1 MIIQR
6 IMMNKTTQIIEKL
19 KDKRDSNFC
28 ELSLSY
34 LLGLCKITCVKKTI
48 TFLIF
53 FLTIV
58 LTLPLFAQQPAPQQ
72 VNVSVK
78 IIEFQTQIGSETGL
92 SGYFRQKA
100 DPRPYGRVSSG
111 NPAITT
117 GDLTFPTTQ
126 SPTITVFLDR
136 MTSKWGDFEAVL
148 QALVS
153 QNRAFILSRPKA
165 LVPVGAAAPTV
176 IQTVQE
182 IPYEN
187 TIVIGV
193 VTQQV
198 TEFKPTGVNLSV
210 SANQVIDDD
219 GDPRTTEDIY
229 IQLTLTAAI
238 TEEGQRLNV
247 AIAGNSA
254 NTISVPEFISRSI
267 TTTIWVR
274 HGQVLILGGLYR
286 NSRTKTSSSVPWLIQ
301 GEELANG
308 LIQRIT
314 PFKAPGIPLTQGVGN
329 KKKDEGRRELV
340 FLLKAELW
348 RPSYTVADQYGFTS
362 EEEKKSTKISPTEI
376 ITNVLGGL
384 KEIPAGIAEGITGV
398 QIQKDENGIDSEL
411 DNGEKSKK

>member
-1 MIIQR
+1 MIIWL
-6 IMMNKTTQIIEKL
+6 IMMNKMKQNSLRKYMYHLL
-19 KDKRDSNFC
+19 KRNIFN
-28 ELSLSY
+28 
-34 LLGLCKITCVKKTI
+34 VKKYRVYLFFFVI
-48 TFLIF
+48 C
-53 FLTIV
+53 FLTV
-58 LTLPLFAQQPAPQQ
+58 TFKSLAQNPTPQQ

-78 IIEFQTQIGSETGL
+78 IIEFQTHIGSETGL
-92 SGYFRQKA
+92 SGYFRQKT
-100 DPRPYGRVSSG
+100 DPRPYGRVSLG

-187 TIVIGV
+187 TIVVGV

-210 SANQVIDDD
+210 QANQVIDDD
-219 GDPRTTEDIY
+219 GDSRTTEDIY
-229 IQLTLTAAI
+229 IQLTITAAI

-247 AIAGNSA
+247 AVAGNTA

-286 NSRTKTSSSVPWLIQ
+286 NTRTRTSSSVPWLIQ

-308 LIQRIT
+308 LIQRVT
-314 PFKAPGIPLTQGVGN
+314 PFNAPEIPLSQGLGN
-329 KKKDEGRRELV
+329 KKKNEGRRELV

-348 RPSYTVADQYGFTS
+348 RPSYTVADQYGFTT

-384 KEIPAGIAEGITGV
+384 KEIPEGIAEGITGV
-398 QIQKDENGIDSEL
+398 QIKKDENGMGSDL
-411 DNGEKSKK
+411 DKGINKK

>member
-1 MIIQR
+1 MIIWL
-6 IMMNKTTQIIEKL
+6 IMMNKMKQNSLRKYMYHLL
-19 KDKRDSNFC
+19 KRNIFN
-28 ELSLSY
+28 
-34 LLGLCKITCVKKTI
+34 VKKYRVYLFFFVI
-48 TFLIF
+48 C
-53 FLTIV
+53 FLTV
-58 LTLPLFAQQPAPQQ
+58 TFKSLAQNPAPQQ
-72 VNVSVK
+72 INVSVK
-78 IIEFQTQIGSETGL
+78 IIEFQTHIGSETGL
-92 SGYFRQKA
+92 SGYFRQKT
-100 DPRPYGRVSSG
+100 DPRPYGRVSLG

-187 TIVIGV
+187 TIVVGV

-210 SANQVIDDD
+210 QANKVIDDD

-229 IQLTLTAAI
+229 IQLTITAAI

-247 AIAGNSA
+247 SVAGNTA

-286 NSRTKTSSSVPWLIQ
+286 NTRTRTSSSVPWLIQ

-308 LIQRIT
+308 LIQRVT
-314 PFKAPGIPLTQGVGN
+314 PFKAPEIPLTQGIGN

-384 KEIPAGIAEGITGV
+384 KEIPEGIAEGITGV
-398 QIQKDENGIDSEL
+398 QIKKDENGVESDL
-411 DNGEKSKK
+411 DKGINKK

>member
-1 MIIQR
+1 MIIWR
-6 IMMNKTTQIIEKL
+6 IMMNRIMETY
-19 KDKRDSNFC
+19 S
-28 ELSLSY
+28 
-34 LLGLCKITCVKKTI
+34 VKKYILYRINTKKSFRENNSF
-48 TFLIF
+48 FLFIF
-53 FLTIV
+53 FFLF
-58 LTLPLFAQQPAPQQ
+58 LSFSSFAQQSTPQQ

-78 IIEFQTQIGSETGL
+78 IIEFQTHIGSETGL
-92 SGYFRQKA
+92 SGYFRQKT
-100 DPRPYGRVSSG
+100 DPRPYGRVSLG

-126 SPTITVFLDR
+126 TPTITVFLDR

-148 QALVS
+148 QALVN

-187 TIVIGV
+187 TIVVGV

-210 SANQVIDDD
+210 QANKVIDDD
-219 GDPRTTEDIY
+219 NDPRTTEDIY
-229 IQLTLTAAI
+229 IQLTITAAI

-247 AIAGNSA
+247 AIAGNTA

-286 NSRTKTSSSVPWLIQ
+286 NTRTRTSSSVPWLIQ

-308 LIQRIT
+308 LIQRVT
-314 PFKAPGIPLTQGVGN
+314 PFKAPEIPLSQGVGN

-384 KEIPAGIAEGITGV
+384 KEIPEGIAEGITGV
-398 QIQKDENGIDSEL
+398 QIKKDENGISSDL
-411 DNGEKSKK
+411 DEGKSKK

>member
-1 MIIQR
+1 MKIKKDSIKKYK
-6 IMMNKTTQIIEKL
+6 IPTLISVLISILSFTSLTT
-19 KDKRDSNFC
+19 
-28 ELSLSY
+28 
-34 LLGLCKITCVKKTI
+34 V
-48 TFLIF
+48 
-53 FLTIV
+53 
-58 LTLPLFAQQPAPQQ
+58 AQQPAPQQ
-72 VNVSVK
+72 VSVSVK
-78 IIEFQTQIGSETGL
+78 IIEFQTHIGSETGL
-92 SGYFRQKA
+92 SGYFRQKT
-100 DPRPYGRVSSG
+100 DPRPYGRVSTG

-126 SPTITVFLDR
+126 SSAITVFLDR

-148 QALVS
+148 QALVN

-165 LVPVGAAAPTV
+165 LVPVGASAPTV

-187 TIVIGV
+187 TIVVGV

-210 SANQVIDDD
+210 QANQVIDDD

-238 TEEGQRLNV
+238 TEEGQRLSV
-247 AIAGNSA
+247 AIAGNTA

-286 NSRTKTSSSVPWLIQ
+286 NTRTRTSSSVPWLIQ

-308 LIQRIT
+308 LIQRVT
-314 PFKAPGIPLTQGVGN
+314 PFKAPEIPLTQGLGN
-329 KKKDEGRRELV
+329 KKKEEGRRELV

-348 RPSYTVADQYGFTS
+348 RPSYTVADQYGFTTE
-362 EEEKKSTKISPTEI
+362 EEEKPTKVSPTEI

-384 KEIPAGIAEGITGV
+384 KEIPEGIAEGITGV
-398 QIQKDENGIDSEL
+398 EINKNENGVSSEL
-411 DNGEKSKK
+411 GTGDKKK

>member
-1 MIIQR
+1 
-6 IMMNKTTQIIEKL
+6 MMNKMKQ
-19 KDKRDSNFC
+19 NYF
-28 ELSLSY
+28 
-34 LLGLCKITCVKKTI
+34 KKFTYH
-48 TFLIF
+48 LVNRNIF
-53 FLTIV
+53 NIKKYRIFPFSFVICL
-58 LTLPLFAQQPAPQQ
+58 LTLTFASFAQNPTPQQ

-78 IIEFQTQIGSETGL
+78 IIEFQTHIGSETGL
-92 SGYFRQKA
+92 SGYFRQKT
-100 DPRPYGRVSSG
+100 DPRPYGRVSLG

-126 SPTITVFLDR
+126 SATITVFLDR

-187 TIVIGV
+187 TIVVGV

-210 SANQVIDDD
+210 QANQVIDDD

-229 IQLTLTAAI
+229 IQLTITAAI

-247 AIAGNSA
+247 AVAGNTA

-286 NSRTKTSSSVPWLIQ
+286 NTRTRTSSSVPWLIQ

-308 LIQRIT
+308 LIQRVT
-314 PFKAPGIPLTQGVGN
+314 PFKAPEIPLSQGLGN

-348 RPSYTVADQYGFTS
+348 RPSYTVADQYGFTT

-384 KEIPAGIAEGITGV
+384 KEIPEGIAEGITGV
-398 QIQKDENGIDSEL
+398 QIKKDENGMESDL
-411 DNGEKSKK
+411 DEGNDKR

>member
-1 MIIQR
+1 MSR
-6 IMMNKTTQIIEKL
+6 IMNSSPGKTYKNIKKIYSSIFAVLFTSFI
-19 KDKRDSNFC
+19 F
-28 ELSLSY
+28 
-34 LLGLCKITCVKKTI
+34 LLGSTSL
-48 TFLIF
+48 
-53 FLTIV
+53 
-58 LTLPLFAQQPAPQQ
+58 AQQSPPQQ

-78 IIEFQTQIGSETGL
+78 IIEFQTHIGSETGL
-92 SGYFRQKA
+92 SGYFRQKT
-100 DPRPYGRVSSG
+100 DPRPYGRVSLG

-153 QNRAFILSRPKA
+153 QNRAFILSRPRA

-187 TIVIGV
+187 TIVVGV

-210 SANQVIDDD
+210 QANKVIDDD

-229 IQLTLTAAI
+229 INLTITAAI

-247 AIAGNSA
+247 AIAGNTA

-267 TTTIWVR
+267 TTTVWVR

-286 NSRTKTSSSVPWLIQ
+286 NTRTRTSSSVPWLIQ

-308 LIQRIT
+308 FIQRVT
-314 PFKAPGIPLTQGVGN
+314 PFKAPEVPLSQGVGN

-362 EEEKKSTKISPTEI
+362 EEEKKSTKILPTEI

-384 KEIPAGIAEGITGV
+384 KEIPEGIAEGITGV
-398 QIQKDENGIDSEL
+398 KIKNDENGFGSDSDEG
-411 DNGEKSKK
+411 NTKK

>member
-1 MIIQR
+1 
-6 IMMNKTTQIIEKL
+6 MNKIKQNYFSTYMHYSL
-19 KDKRDSNFC
+19 KGNFLIDKNNRIFFF
-28 ELSLSY
+28 LIY
-34 LLGLCKITCVKKTI
+34 LINLTLI
-48 TFLIF
+48 TF
-53 FLTIV
+53 
-58 LTLPLFAQQPAPQQ
+58 AQNPTPQQ

-78 IIEFQTQIGSETGL
+78 IIEFQTHIGSETGL
-92 SGYFRQKA
+92 SGYFRQKT
-100 DPRPYGRVSSG
+100 DPRPYGRVSLG
-111 NPAITT
+111 NPTITT

-165 LVPVGAAAPTV
+165 LVPVGASAPTV

-210 SANQVIDDD
+210 QANKVIDDD

-229 IQLTLTAAI
+229 IQLTITAAI

-247 AIAGNSA
+247 AIAGNTA

-286 NSRTKTSSSVPWLIQ
+286 NTRTKTSSSVPWLIQ
-301 GEELANG
+301 GEGLANG
-308 LIQRIT
+308 LIQRVT
-314 PFKAPGIPLTQGVGN
+314 PFKTPEIPLSQGVGN

-384 KEIPAGIAEGITGV
+384 KEIPEGIAEGITGV
-398 QIQKDENGIDSEL
+398 QINKDENGVDSDLNE
-411 DNGEKSKK
+411 GKGRK

>member
-1 MIIQR
+1 MIILHT
-6 IMMNKTTQIIEKL
+6 MMNKLKIKKDSIKKYKIPTLISVLISILSFTSLTT
-19 KDKRDSNFC
+19 
-28 ELSLSY
+28 
-34 LLGLCKITCVKKTI
+34 V
-48 TFLIF
+48 
-53 FLTIV
+53 
-58 LTLPLFAQQPAPQQ
+58 AQQPAPQQ
-72 VNVSVK
+72 VSVSVK
-78 IIEFQTQIGSETGL
+78 IIEFQTHIGSETGL
-92 SGYFRQKA
+92 SGYFRQKT
-100 DPRPYGRVSSG
+100 DPRPYGRVSTG

-126 SPTITVFLDR
+126 SSAITVFLDR

-148 QALVS
+148 QALVN

-165 LVPVGAAAPTV
+165 LVPVGASAPTV

-187 TIVIGV
+187 TIVVGV

-210 SANQVIDDD
+210 QANQVIDDD

-238 TEEGQRLNV
+238 TEEGQRLSV
-247 AIAGNSA
+247 AIAGNTA

-286 NSRTKTSSSVPWLIQ
+286 NTRTRTSSSVPWLIQ

-308 LIQRIT
+308 LIQRVT
-314 PFKAPGIPLTQGVGN
+314 PFKAPEIPLTQGLGN
-329 KKKDEGRRELV
+329 KKKEEGRRELV

-348 RPSYTVADQYGFTS
+348 RPSYTVADQYGFTTE
-362 EEEKKSTKISPTEI
+362 EEEKPTKVSPTEI

-384 KEIPAGIAEGITGV
+384 KEIPEGIAEGITGV
-398 QIQKDENGIDSEL
+398 EINKNENGVSSEL
-411 DNGEKSKK
+411 GTGDKKK

>member
-1 MIIQR
+1 MIIR
-6 IMMNKTTQIIEKL
+6 LIMMNKIKQNYFKKFIHRLFNRNVFSIERYGIPL
-19 KDKRDSNFC
+19 FFVVIFL
-28 ELSLSY
+28 LSL
-34 LLGLCKITCVKKTI
+34 
-48 TFLIF
+48 TF
-53 FLTIV
+53 TS
-58 LTLPLFAQQPAPQQ
+58 FAQNPTPQQ

-78 IIEFQTQIGSETGL
+78 IIEFQTHIGSETGL
-92 SGYFRQKA
+92 SGYFRQKT
-100 DPRPYGRVSSG
+100 DPRPYGRVSLG

-136 MTSKWGDFEAVL
+136 MTSKWGDFEAIL

-187 TIVIGV
+187 TIVVGV

-210 SANQVIDDD
+210 QANQVIDDD

-229 IQLTLTAAI
+229 IQLTITAAI

-247 AIAGNSA
+247 SIAGNTA

-286 NSRTKTSSSVPWLIQ
+286 NTRTRTSSSVPWLIQ

-308 LIQRIT
+308 LIQRVT
-314 PFKAPGIPLTQGVGN
+314 PFKAPEIPLTQGIGN

-348 RPSYTVADQYGFTS
+348 RPSYTVADQYGFTT

-384 KEIPAGIAEGITGV
+384 KEIPEGIAEGITGV
-398 QIQKDENGIDSEL
+398 EINKDENGMESDL
-411 DNGEKSKK
+411 DKGKDKK

>member
-1 MIIQR
+1 
-6 IMMNKTTQIIEKL
+6 MMNKLKIKKDSIKKYKIPTLISVLISILSFTSLTT
-19 KDKRDSNFC
+19 
-28 ELSLSY
+28 
-34 LLGLCKITCVKKTI
+34 V
-48 TFLIF
+48 
-53 FLTIV
+53 
-58 LTLPLFAQQPAPQQ
+58 AQQPAPQQ
-72 VNVSVK
+72 VSVSVK
-78 IIEFQTQIGSETGL
+78 IIEFQTHIGSETGL
-92 SGYFRQKA
+92 SGYFRQKT
-100 DPRPYGRVSSG
+100 DPRPYGRVSTG

-126 SPTITVFLDR
+126 SSAITVFLDR

-148 QALVS
+148 QALVN

-165 LVPVGAAAPTV
+165 LVPVGASAPTV

-187 TIVIGV
+187 TIVVGV

-210 SANQVIDDD
+210 QANQVIDDD

-238 TEEGQRLNV
+238 TEEGQRLSV
-247 AIAGNSA
+247 AIAGNTA

-286 NSRTKTSSSVPWLIQ
+286 NTRTRTSSSVPWLIQ

-308 LIQRIT
+308 LIQRVT
-314 PFKAPGIPLTQGVGN
+314 PFKAPEIPLTQGLGN
-329 KKKDEGRRELV
+329 KKKEEGRRELV

-348 RPSYTVADQYGFTS
+348 RPSYTVADQYGFTTE
-362 EEEKKSTKISPTEI
+362 EEEKPTKVSPTEI

-384 KEIPAGIAEGITGV
+384 KEIPEGIAEGITGV
-398 QIQKDENGIDSEL
+398 EINKNENGVSSEL
-411 DNGEKSKK
+411 GTGDKKK

>member
-1 MIIQR
+1 MIIRR
-6 IMMNKTTQIIEKL
+6 IMMNKSPRINITRNMIYL
-19 KDKRDSNFC
+19 KFYRNVF
-28 ELSLSY
+28 
-34 LLGLCKITCVKKTI
+34 
-48 TFLIF
+48 FLFPIF
-53 FLTIV
+53 FSV
-58 LTLPLFAQQPAPQQ
+58 LVSSTFAQQPTPQQ

-78 IIEFQTQIGSETGL
+78 IIEFQTHLGSETGL
-92 SGYFRQKA
+92 SGYFRQKT
-100 DPRPYGRVSSG
+100 DPRPYGRVSLG

-148 QALVS
+148 QALVN

-187 TIVIGV
+187 TIVVGV
-193 VTQQV
+193 VTQQI

-210 SANQVIDDD
+210 QANQVIDDD

-229 IQLTLTAAI
+229 IQLTITAAI

-247 AIAGNSA
+247 AIAGNTA

-267 TTTIWVR
+267 TTTVWVR

-286 NSRTKTSSSVPWLIQ
+286 NTRTRTSSSVPWLIQ

-308 LIQRIT
+308 LIQRVT
-314 PFKAPGIPLTQGVGN
+314 PFKAPEIPLSQGVGN

-340 FLLKAELW
+340 FLLKAEL
-348 RPSYTVADQYGFTS
+348 RRASYTVADQYGFTS

-384 KEIPAGIAEGITGV
+384 KEIPEGIAEGITGV
-398 QIQKDENGIDSEL
+398 QIKKDENGIGSDL
-411 DNGEKSKK
+411 DEGKNKK

>member
-1 MIIQR
+1 MIILHT
-6 IMMNKTTQIIEKL
+6 MMNKLKIKKDSIKKYKIPTLISVLISILSFTSLTT
-19 KDKRDSNFC
+19 
-28 ELSLSY
+28 
-34 LLGLCKITCVKKTI
+34 V
-48 TFLIF
+48 
-53 FLTIV
+53 
-58 LTLPLFAQQPAPQQ
+58 AQQPAPQQ
-72 VNVSVK
+72 VSVSVK
-78 IIEFQTQIGSETGL
+78 IIEFQTHIGSETGL
-92 SGYFRQKA
+92 SGYFRQKT
-100 DPRPYGRVSSG
+100 DPRPYGRVSTG

-126 SPTITVFLDR
+126 SSAITVFLDR

-148 QALVS
+148 QALVN

-165 LVPVGAAAPTV
+165 LVPVGASAPTV

-187 TIVIGV
+187 TIVVGV

-210 SANQVIDDD
+210 QANQVIDDD

-238 TEEGQRLNV
+238 TEEGQRLSV
-247 AIAGNSA
+247 AIAGNTA

-286 NSRTKTSSSVPWLIQ
+286 NTRTRTSSSVPWLIQ

-308 LIQRIT
+308 LIQRVT
-314 PFKAPGIPLTQGVGN
+314 PFKAPEIPLTQGLGN
-329 KKKDEGRRELV
+329 KKKEEGRRELV

-348 RPSYTVADQYGFTS
+348 RPSYTVADQYGFTT
-362 EEEKKSTKISPTEI
+362 EEEKKPTKVSPTEI

-384 KEIPAGIAEGITGV
+384 KEIPEGIAEGITGV
-398 QIQKDENGIDSEL
+398 EINKNENGVSSEL
-411 DNGEKSKK
+411 GTGDKKK